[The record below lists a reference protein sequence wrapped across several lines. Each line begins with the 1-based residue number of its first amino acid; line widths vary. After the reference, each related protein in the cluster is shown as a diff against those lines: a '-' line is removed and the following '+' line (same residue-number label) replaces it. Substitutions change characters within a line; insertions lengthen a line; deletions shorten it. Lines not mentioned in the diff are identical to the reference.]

1 MSRHLLIVE
10 DDAALATTLMES
22 FARRG
27 YQVSHAG
34 STEEGIDLA
43 QGQPFDLALVDL
55 KLPGRSGLEC
65 VQALAALDPAPRIVV
80 LTGFASIATAVEAIK
95 LGAAHYLAKP
105 ATTSEIEAAFARD
118 SGDPSVAVAARRTSC
133 ARRNGKRSRRR
144 CATAISTYPRPRD
157 GWACT
162 DGPWRASWP
171 RNTSAE
177 VGGRAGGSNRRCR
190 GLPGSVP

>member
-118 SGDPSVAVAARRTSC
+118 SGDPSVAVAARRTSLRTQEWETIQATLRDC
-133 ARRNGKRSRRR
+133 DFNISEAARRMGMHRRTLAR
-144 CATAISTYPRPRD
+144 KLAKKHI
-157 GWACT
+157 G
-162 DGPWRASWP
+162 
-171 RNTSAE
+171 
-177 VGGRAGGSNRRCR
+177 
-190 GLPGSVP
+190 